1 MNEHL
6 HFTDEEIVDYLDG
19 SMEGQLRDSLE
30 AVLATDETLKMR
42 VEKMRVAIIA
52 VKQLGLKEK
61 IRAVAAEE
69 KGKQTTE
76 TRRYGVTRKILRYSM
91 VAAASVIVFIVLFK
105 VFDKKP
111 GNEDL
116 YLQAYVDYQDN
127 GVRGN
132 ENVSPI
138 EDAYRQKKYFIVA
151 SLALNGK
158 AVSQKDS
165 FLTGVS
171 YLKTKQ
177 TENAIKW
184 LRPVSYGGPFQQDAE
199 FYLALAYLKNGDTKT
214 AASLMRS
221 IHDNPAHVYK
231 NQFSEELIEKVEKK
245 EPRRY

>member
-138 EDAYRQKKYFIVA
+138 EDAYRQKNI
-151 SLALNGK
+151 S
-158 AVSQKDS
+158 
-165 FLTGVS
+165 
-171 YLKTKQ
+171 
-177 TENAIKW
+177 
-184 LRPVSYGGPFQQDAE
+184 
-199 FYLALAYLKNGDTKT
+199 
-214 AASLMRS
+214 
-221 IHDNPAHVYK
+221 
-231 NQFSEELIEKVEKK
+231 
-245 EPRRY
+245 